1 MLSWPCAKMREDRVI
16 NKIAATEY
24 TGVSSWRDAF
34 DGPVN
39 PNAKTM
45 EEAYSSKYTAR
56 RFNNAI
62 EEIED
67 FVFAAWLLRLIGCL
81 FLLDRNDLACGETGV
96 SLDSILAK
104 YDFIRVGTLY
114 EHPHDIILYKSGKA
128 AIAVHG
134 PLCVGG
140 SIMVERFTI
149 KDLLLRCLVN
159 DTLRGMVCMANGEEF
174 TGPYLAIEAGMM
186 QKLLVDGL
194 HLDRMKAAAFFRDYL
209 TPPETNCFDLYGGG
223 KGGPIQHYLDYP
235 IARNNR
241 DRYRKWS
248 K

>member
-1 MLSWPCAKMREDRVI
+1 ME
-16 NKIAATEY
+16 AA
-24 TGVSSWRDAF
+24 S
-34 DGPVN
+34 
-39 PNAKTM
+39 
-45 EEAYSSKYTAR
+45 
-56 RFNNAI
+56 
-62 EEIED
+62 
-67 FVFAAWLLRLIGCL
+67 L
-81 FLLDRNDLACGETGV
+81 FLLGCLYLLNRNDLACGKTNNN
-96 SLDSILAK
+96 LHDILESHGFK
-104 YDFIRVGTLY
+104 KVGTLY
-114 EHPHDIILYKSGKA
+114 EYPHDIILYKKGKA
-128 AIAVHG
+128 GIAVYG